1 MDSACKE
8 DSEEG
13 EMFVQGSDVSS
24 QANIQTKENSK
35 VKKGKTKK
43 IGWDKENSIFYF
55 KEE

>member
-35 VKKGKTKK
+35 VKKIKTKK